1 MTDPS
6 QPPFPDAPPDS
17 EQLAR
22 RSDMVER
29 QMRRRGI
36 RDSRVLAAML
46 AVPRH
51 AFVPAELVDEAYK
64 DQPLP
69 IGEGQTISQPFMVAS
84 MTEALQ
90 LKGSERVLEIGT
102 GSGYQ
107 TAVLS
112 LLAREVHTVENHPTL
127 SEAARERL
135 SRLGYANVHFHV
147 GDGTLGWPEAAPFD
161 VIVVTA
167 AAPLIPPPLRD
178 QLVEGGRLL
187 LPMGSAKMQD
197 LARIRRHAGEV
208 ATERLYPCRFV
219 PLIGRYGWSEPPPAD
234 TPTDK

>member
-1 MTDPS
+1 L
-6 QPPFPDAPPDS
+6 QPDA

-22 RSDMVER
+22 RTDMVET

-51 AFVPAELVDEAYK
+51 AFVPVELASEAYK
-64 DQPLP
+64 DEPLP

-84 MTEALQ
+84 MTEALE
-90 LKGSERVLEIGT
+90 LSGSERVLEIGT

-112 LLAREVHTVENHPTL
+112 LLAREVHTVENHQTL
-127 SEAARERL
+127 SAAAQERL
-135 SRLGYANVHFHV
+135 LRLGYANVHFHV

-161 VIVVTA
+161 AIIVTA
-167 AAPLIPPPLRD
+167 AAPLIPPPLLD

-187 LPMGSAKMQD
+187 LPMGSVKTQD
-197 LARIRRHAGEV
+197 LARVRRHAGEIV
-208 ATERLYPCRFV
+208 TERLYPCRFV
-219 PLIGRYGWSEPPPAD
+219 PLIGRYGWSEPRPAD
-234 TPTDK
+234 SVPDT